1 MKRWDAQGLT
11 ATQRAILN
19 RLKLIGPMT
28 IQELCT
34 ELETSRDGARK
45 AINGLHQ
52 MKRLYIRDWPYQGAQ
67 RSRQW
72 ALRTGGQQD
81 ASKPPACT
89 RPDYDR
95 RFRERHKI
103 TIARRKSLLPPSPFQ
118 GLLV

>member
-28 IQELCT
+28 IQELCA
-34 ELETSRDGARK
+34 ELEISRDGARK
-45 AINGLHQ
+45 AINGLHEA
-52 MKRLYIRDWPYQGAQ
+52 RRIYIRDWPYQGTQ

-72 ALRTGGQQD
+72 GGPRGARRD
-81 ASKPPACT
+81 AHTPPAST
-89 RPDYDR
+89 GPAYAR

-103 TIARRKSLLPPSPFQ
+103 TIARRKSPLPPSPFQ
-118 GLLV
+118 GLMT

>member
-11 ATQRAILN
+11 VTQRAILD
-19 RLKLIGPMT
+19 RIKAIGPMT
-28 IQELCT
+28 IQELCA
-34 ELETSRDGARK
+34 ELEISRDGARK
-45 AINGLHQ
+45 AISGLHQ
-52 MKRLYIRDWPYQGAQ
+52 MKHLYIRDWPYQGIQ

-72 ALRTGGQQD
+72 ALRTVGQQD
-81 ASKPPACT
+81 APKPPAYT

-118 GLLV
+118 GLMT